1 VTSVSADIFNLQERR
16 AIVTG
21 GGSGLGLQIAGA
33 LASAGADI
41 LLCARD
47 LERCEAAAKQLSA
60 LHDVKVCASA
70 CDVRSPEE
78 IESVVSESVRT
89 LGGVDILVNNAGTS
103 WGAPAIDYPYEA
115 WQKVIAVNLTGSFL
129 FSQAAARRMI
139 EQGGGGK
146 IINIASVLGFRG
158 AAEGTV
164 DAVGYS
170 ASKGGVISM
179 TRDLAA
185 KWAPKGIGVNAIAP
199 GWFRTDMSDQIL
211 DQNADDFL
219 DRIPAG
225 RFGGNRDL
233 KGAAIFLASPASDY
247 VVGQTIVVD
256 GGLSIT

>member
-1 VTSVSADIFNLQERR
+1 MDTEIFNLQERR

-21 GGSGLGLQIAGA
+21 GGSGLGLQIADA
-33 LASAGADI
+33 LASAGVD
-41 LLCARD
+41 LMLCARN
-47 LERCEAAAKQLSA
+47 LERCELAAKQISA
-60 LHDVKVCASA
+60 RHDVKVTARA

-78 IESVVSESVRT
+78 IEAVVTAAVAE

-115 WQKVIAVNLTGSFL
+115 WEKVIAVNLTGSFL
-129 FSQAAARRMI
+129 FSQVAARRMI
-139 EQGGGGK
+139 EQGTGGK

-170 ASKGGVISM
+170 ASKGGVISL
-179 TRDLAA
+179 TKDLAA
-185 KWAPKGIGVNAIAP
+185 KWAPQGIAVNAIAP
-199 GWFRTDMSDQIL
+199 GWFKTDMSDQVL
-211 DQNADDFL
+211 EHNGEAFL
-219 DRIPAG
+219 DRIPIG

-233 KGAAIFLASPASDY
+233 RGAAIFLASPAADY
-247 VVGQTIVVD
+247 MIGQMIVID